1 MKTMLYKI
9 RKHDRAKYWYSFV
22 CRSYQGLWLFLLN
35 FKVRKCASDFLNLHW
50 KKNLL
55 LRE

>member
-9 RKHDRAKYWYSFV
+9 RKYDRAKYWYSFV